1 MNKDSIKSLYK
12 LCTFRACFFFSSI
25 WSQAGIDRIAYW
37 AFACYCL
44 HLYAQI
50 RVGLERYLRDN
61 AGHEV
66 PVVVAVLC
74 ESIAVP
80 HQLIAAKT
88 QPAQSNKE
96 TTTTTL

>member
-1 MNKDSIKSLYK
+1 M
-12 LCTFRACFFFSSI
+12 
-25 WSQAGIDRIAYW
+25 
-37 AFACYCL
+37 
-44 HLYAQI
+44 
-50 RVGLERYLRDN
+50 RVGLQRYLRDN
-61 AGHEV
+61 VGHEV

-96 TTTTTL
+96 TTTKTL